1 MTDLKPK
8 QEQFCQNYVLHRNAT
23 KAAIAAG
30 YSENSAYNQGYR
42 LLQQNDIQDRL
53 RELESEIETD
63 IDVVSELEKQYE
75 TAKNAGHGQTALKA
89 LEILSRVRGNNQEDD
104 TPDDLDG
111 LEASISESMKI
122 IGKEKVYEILIK
134 TFPEDFEDKE

>member
-1 MTDLKPK
+1 M
-8 QEQFCQNYVLHRNAT
+8 
-23 KAAIAAG
+23 
-30 YSENSAYNQGYR
+30 
-42 LLQQNDIQDRL
+42 
-53 RELESEIETD
+53 
-63 IDVVSELEKQYE
+63 
-75 TAKNAGHGQTALKA
+75 
-89 LEILSRVRGNNQEDD
+89 SRVRGNNQEDD